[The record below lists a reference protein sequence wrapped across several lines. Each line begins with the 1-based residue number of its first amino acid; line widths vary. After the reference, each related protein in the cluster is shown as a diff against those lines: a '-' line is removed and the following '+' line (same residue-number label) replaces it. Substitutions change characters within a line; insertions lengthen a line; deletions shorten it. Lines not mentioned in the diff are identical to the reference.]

1 MFSKVKLA
9 IAVTA
14 ACGAVVAGAGIAA
27 ADDGPVGVASNSPG
41 LISGNVIQV
50 PLHVP
55 INVCGDTIDLVG
67 LLNPSSGNTCT
78 NS

>member
-1 MFSKVKLA
+1 M
-9 IAVTA
+9 
-14 ACGAVVAGAGIAA
+14 AA